1 MFPWRGLVSGGNES
15 GCELARQIRV
25 SKHTSGKTCFR
36 VVDMFPTEVN
46 LVTRLLR
53 QIRAKSAP
61 DSWSLANTRM
71 LYYVFRSAGQVLDPF
86 SSLVA
91 WRLIIC
97 VVMTPQTDSCFET
110 YASYG
115 VFPWRGFDSSG
126 INLGTVA
133 LWLLQIMV
141 SKHTPNM
148 AFLRAWTCFRQMEEL
163 KHMLVK
169 TCFVHKYA
177 WAGRLW
183 QDGVLGPASLVIVG
197 RWRRE
202 VVELSTVRTNYHKV

>member
-1 MFPWRGLVSGGNES
+1 MDLFPAEG
-15 GCELARQIRV
+15 
-25 SKHTSGKTCFR
+25 
-36 VVDMFPTEVN
+36 N
-46 LVTRLLR
+46 LVASLLR
-53 QIRAKSAP
+53 QIGARSAP
-61 DSWSLANTRM
+61 DSWSLANIHM
-71 LYYVFRSAGQVLDPF
+71 LYCVFRSAGQVIHPCLGA
-86 SSLVA
+86 LVA
-91 WRLIIC
+91 RRLIIC
-97 VVMTPQTDSCFET
+97 VAMPPQTDSRFET

-133 LWLLQIMV
+133 LWLHQVMV

-148 AFLRAWTCFRQMEEL
+148 VFLRAWNCFRQMEEL

-183 QDGVLGPASLVIVG
+183 QDGVLGLATLVIVG

-202 VVELSTVRTNYHKV
+202 VVELSAVRTNCHKV